1 MANAEPMQK
10 PRSANVTMNLFM
22 RPVLSNGSPNLNLCA
37 QASARTCSPDR
48 VLEFAQPIEDVGE
61 RPIRQRARE
70 SADAVAVTSVLMDG
84 GQSVNP
90 TFVKRTRCRLLS
102 ILPSLLVAS
111 LIASFDLVSAQDARL
126 TVPGITNFARVNKC
140 LYRGAQPNGDGIK
153 SLARLGVKTIIN
165 LRMTNDVWLA
175 EKAEARAMGI
185 TYTNVPMSGIG
196 RPTDEQ
202 VAKVLL
208 IIETGTDPVFVHCQ
222 HGPDR
227 TGTIIACYRI
237 RHDKWPSKQALQEAN
252 EYGMSPLEIGMKHYV
267 GDFGKS
273 HKSD

>member
-1 MANAEPMQK
+1 M
-10 PRSANVTMNLFM
+10 
-22 RPVLSNGSPNLNLCA
+22 
-37 QASARTCSPDR
+37 
-48 VLEFAQPIEDVGE
+48 
-61 RPIRQRARE
+61 
-70 SADAVAVTSVLMDG
+70 VAVTSALMDR

-90 TFVKRTRCRLLS
+90 TFVKRTRCRLLN
-102 ILPSLLVAS
+102 ILPSLIVSSWLAS
-111 LIASFDLVSAQDARL
+111 YELVSAQDARL
-126 TVPGITNFARVNKC
+126 TVPGITNFARVDKC

-153 SLARLGVKTIIN
+153 SLARFGVRTIVN

-175 EKAEARAMGI
+175 EEAEARAMGI

-208 IIETGTDPVFVHCQ
+208 IIETASDPVFVHCQ
-222 HGPDR
+222 HGADR

-237 RHDKWPSKQALQEAN
+237 RHDKWRNKQALQEAK

-267 GDFGKS
+267 VDFGKS

>member
-1 MANAEPMQK
+1 M
-10 PRSANVTMNLFM
+10 
-22 RPVLSNGSPNLNLCA
+22 
-37 QASARTCSPDR
+37 
-48 VLEFAQPIEDVGE
+48 
-61 RPIRQRARE
+61 
-70 SADAVAVTSVLMDG
+70 VAVTSVLMVR

-90 TFVKRTRCRLLS
+90 AFVKRTPCRLLNV
-102 ILPSLLVAS
+102 LPS
-111 LIASFDLVSAQDARL
+111 LIASSLLAAFDWVSAQDARL
-126 TVPGITNFARVNKC
+126 AVPGITNFARVDNC
-140 LYRGAQPNGDGIK
+140 LYRGAQPDGDGIK
-153 SLARLGVKTIIN
+153 SLARLGVRTIVN

-175 EKAEARAMGI
+175 EEAEARAMGI

-222 HGPDR
+222 HGADR

-237 RHDKWPSKQALQEAN
+237 RHDKWPSKQALQEAK

-267 GDFGKS
+267 VDFGKS